1 MKKVLFVCLGNIC
14 RSPMGEGM
22 LKSIVE
28 SKGLINNYLI
38 DSAGTSANHIG
49 EKADSRMRE
58 VAFLHNIDLTS
69 RSRQV
74 VAEDFDIF
82 DIIIAMDKYNFR
94 NLEILANQNGKDI
107 SKIKLMRE
115 FDIQPEDMNVPDPYY
130 GGQKG
135 FENVYKIIS
144 RSCSNLFD
152 YLESESN

>member
-22 LKSIVE
+22 LKSLVE
-28 SKGLINNYLI
+28 SKDLINNYLI
-38 DSAGTSANHIG
+38 DSAGTSAHHIG

-58 VAFLHNIDLTS
+58 VTFSHNIDLTS

-74 VAEDFDIF
+74 VTEDFDIF
-82 DIIIAMDKYNFR
+82 NIIIAMDKSNFR
-94 NLEILANQNGKDI
+94 NLEIHANQNGKDI

-115 FDIQPEDMNVPDPYY
+115 FDNQPEDMNVPDLYY

-135 FENVYKIIS
+135 FENVYQIIN